1 MKLYCKECGSLIP
14 ADDMNIATMTAKC
27 GKCNSVFSFSDKIGG
42 ESSFEDKSARR
53 APVPLPKGIHATEMN
68 GKLQIGWKWFRW
80 SNVFLTFFTI
90 FWDCFMIVWFTISIS
105 TEMYAMAAFG
115 SLHAGVGLYLTYT
128 VLANYINSTSITVD
142 RENVSVK
149 IGPLPWPGNHNI
161 KSSDIT
167 QLYSKSVITRN
178 RNSISENFEV
188 HAVLKNRTH
197 LCLVKTLEEMEQA
210 FYIEQKIEDF
220 LKIEDEPVRGEI
232 QR

>member
-53 APVPLPKGIHATEMN
+53 ASVPLPKGIVAEEQN
-68 GKLQIGWKWFRW
+68 GKLHISLKWFRW
-80 SNVFLTFFTI
+80 TNLFLTFFTI
-90 FWDCFMIVWFTISIS
+90 FWDCFTIVWFGISIS
-105 TEMYAMAAFG
+105 NGAYFMLPFG
-115 SLHAGVGLYLTYT
+115 SLHAAVGLFLTYT
-128 VLANYINSTSITVD
+128 VLANHINKTSITVD

-149 IGPLPWPGNHNI
+149 IGPLPWPGNHLI
-161 KSSDIT
+161 KSSDVT

-178 RNSISENFEV
+178 RNSESEHFEV

-197 LCLVKTLEEMEQA
+197 LCLAKTLEEMEQA

-232 QR
+232 KR